1 MRPAVAITF
10 SVWPYVE
17 NVCPPLSYVMA
28 IVTKSA
34 LRWRSNASLSL
45 MLLFSQYKTTWLP
58 PSSHCLDALPA
69 KMSKFNSH
77 MLHSITPTT
86 VA

>member
-1 MRPAVAITF
+1 MQYMRPAVAITF

-45 MLLFSQYKTTWLP
+45 MLLFSQYKTTWL
-58 PSSHCLDALPA
+58 SAQQSLSRC
-69 KMSKFNSH
+69 
-77 MLHSITPTT
+77 ITCQD
-86 VA
+86 V